1 MQISFTTDPIKL
13 RNKSITYWL
22 AAIITI
28 LSFAH
33 CSRPKEV
40 LGRKPMEQ
48 LMYDIYIAE
57 AMIDNDYS
65 SFRTAEQKEA
75 LINEV
80 FGKHNTTQAQWDTSL
95 SWYSD
100 RVDIYLKM
108 NDSVR
113 ARLRRD
119 RDAMNDLLSAQ
130 NAVLQSVKDRSLMTS
145 DVPHHYS
152 FSELNPKGGFR
163 FKLDSAKVANQLGDS
178 LFMFSFD
185 ALMVPPTMSEELT
198 AMLLLQYKDSTIWL
212 RENITENRTY
222 AMSGLKYLPIDTIFT
237 KPEKGD
243 TTETFVAQIDS
254 IVVDTLRT
262 LTGFV
267 HLQDLMGIYKGIQ
280 LNHIYLGD
288 ATDSVTIA
296 TAARAQAN
304 SADATRPTGAQP
316 HLLRRSQ
323 DEADQL
329 QPTDRAIDHYEM
341 EIEAD

>member
-1 MQISFTTDPIKL
+1 
-13 RNKSITYWL
+13 
-22 AAIITI
+22 
-28 LSFAH
+28 
-33 CSRPKEV
+33 
-40 LGRKPMEQ
+40 
-48 LMYDIYIAE
+48 MYDIYIAE

-113 ARLRRD
+113 ARLKRD
-119 RDAMNDLLSAQ
+119 RDAMNELISAE
-130 NAVLQSVKDRSLMTS
+130 NALLQSVKDRSLWS
-145 DVPHHYS
+145 NEVPYHYS
-152 FSELNPKGGFR
+152 FSEVNPKGGFR
-163 FKLDSAKVANQLGDS
+163 FRLDSAKVAKDLGDS
-178 LFMFSFD
+178 LFMFTFD
-185 ALMVPPTMSEELT
+185 ALMVPSFMQLDALT
-198 AMLLLQYKDSTIWL
+198 AMLLLEYKDSTIWL
-212 RENITENRTY
+212 RENITENKTY

-254 IVVDTLRT
+254 IVVDTLRM

-267 HLQDLMGIYKGIQ
+267 HLQDALGIYNGIH

-288 ATDSVTIA
+288 ATDSLSIA
-296 TAARAQAN
+296 TANRAQAKSDN
-304 SADATRPTGAQP
+304 KTSPAGSQP
-316 HLLRRSQ
+316 HLLRKSQ
-323 DEADQL
+323 DEPNEL
-329 QPTDRAIDHYEM
+329 KKVERPIDHREM